1 MTGRG
6 EGCGHVDD
14 ALRAPARPVD
24 NAGALPTARAFD
36 HMPTACDYDEI
47 KTKRNRGPQTTRA
60 ASSLPHRIGAL
71 AGYQMRHKGGGE
83 LQFNVTYNNSHE
95 AYGTTKLALG
105 RPK

>member
-1 MTGRG
+1 MWTTRS
-6 EGCGHVDD
+6 
-14 ALRAPARPVD
+14 RAPARPVD

-83 LQFNVTYNNSHE
+83 LQFNVTYN
-95 AYGTTKLALG
+95 T
-105 RPK
+105 RPYRNR